1 MWSCLQ
7 GYLALAEPE
16 LAKLDFEAVVAIA
29 PENKA
34 AANSI
39 VICNAQ
45 IKEQKK
51 KEKMIYANMF
61 EKFAQKDREV

>member
-1 MWSCLQ
+1 MVSFQ
-7 GYLALAEPE
+7 GYLGLAEPE
-16 LAKLDFEAVVAIA
+16 LAKKDFEAVLQLA

-34 AANSI
+34 ALNSI
-39 VICNAQ
+39 LICNNQ